1 MYIEALEDRF
11 NGFKEV
17 LKEENLFRA
26 DLVKVDEFSLKGGYS
41 STKKLLQEENNID
54 GIFAG
59 NDILAIGSYKALRE
73 MGYELGKDIKLIGY
87 DGLESNINYLEI
99 SSIAQPMYEYGQK
112 GVELLLK
119 KIEGNE
125 DISKE
130 KIKLNAKLI
139 KRVSTIG

>member
-1 MYIEALEDRF
+1 
-11 NGFKEV
+11 
-17 LKEENLFRA
+17 
-26 DLVKVDEFSLKGGYS
+26 
-41 STKKLLQEENNID
+41 
-54 GIFAG
+54 
-59 NDILAIGSYKALRE
+59 